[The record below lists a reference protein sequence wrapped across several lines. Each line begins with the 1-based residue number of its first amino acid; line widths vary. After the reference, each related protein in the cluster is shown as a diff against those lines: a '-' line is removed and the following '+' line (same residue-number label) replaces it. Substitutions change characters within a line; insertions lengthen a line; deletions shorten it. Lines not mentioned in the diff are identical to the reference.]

1 MREKIFI
8 NNEDLTMKKRVLI
21 TGAASGIGKATAI
34 RFAEEGYDVC
44 LNDLQAGK
52 LGSVLGALS
61 PGNHLLLPGSYADE
75 ATMRDGERMIREHWG
90 SLDVVVNC
98 AGIFEKTDPI
108 GMEIGQW
115 RIIFDR
121 MFAGCFRITQLGVKC
136 MNDSGGR
143 IIHISSIHG
152 SRAEWHASSYSVA
165 KAAIDQY
172 CRAMALE
179 LADKHILVNAIAPG
193 FVNTPMSVVDG
204 QNELE
209 GQWFQDNYIRNQHLP
224 LRRAAAPEEI
234 AGVAYLLAGK
244 DASYITGQ
252 VIVVDGGLTITF

>member
-1 MREKIFI
+1 
-8 NNEDLTMKKRVLI
+8 MKKRVLI
-21 TGAASGIGKATAI
+21 TGAASGIGKATAV
-34 RFAEEGYDVC
+34 RFADEGYDVC
-44 LNDLQAGK
+44 LNDVQAEK
-52 LGSVLGALS
+52 LESVLAALT
-61 PGNHLLLPGSYADE
+61 PGNHLLLHGSYSDE
-75 ATMRDGERMIREHWG
+75 TTLLHGEKIIRERWG
-90 SLDVVVNC
+90 SLDAVVNC
-98 AGIFEKTDPI
+98 AGKFEKTDPM

-115 RIIFDR
+115 RRNFDG
-121 MFAGCFRITQLGVKC
+121 MFAGCFRITQLGAKL
-136 MNDSGGR
+136 MKENGGR

-193 FVNTPMSVVDG
+193 FVNTPMSIVDG

-209 GQWFQDNYIRNQHLP
+209 GQWFRDNYIANQHLP

-234 AGVAYLLAGK
+234 AGVAFFLAGK

-252 VIVVDGGLTITF
+252 VIIVDGGLTITF